1 MMLNRVMIL
10 TGLLL
15 LLMGDVTAQEKQEKK
30 EEPKTALDVKASGLK
45 TFYVDDVAGSNQ
57 VSFSSA
63 APLEDITGVCN
74 KVAGE
79 CKLDPKHIE
88 TFAGR
93 FSIRVADMHTGID
106 LRDEHLRSADWLDAA
121 RNSEITIDIKK
132 VADVKKTGAAT
143 ASLRLVGECT
153 IRGKTRP
160 IEIPAT
166 LAYLDETPE
175 TQKKVKGDLV
185 RVRGEFKVKLS
196 DYGVVGPKGSEV
208 IGLKVA
214 DEIEI
219 RAAVY
224 GSTEKPPEELKADKP
239 ATTVK
244 PAPPKKP

>member
-1 MMLNRVMIL
+1 MVHSVRL
-10 TGLLL
+10 GAFCSLLIFCAAAR
-15 LLMGDVTAQEKQEKK
+15 AQDK
-30 EEPKTALDVKASGLK
+30 ETTTALDVKAKGLK

-57 VSFSSA
+57 VSFTSA

-79 CKLDPKHIE
+79 CKLDPARVE
-88 TFAGR
+88 SFAGR
-93 FSIRVADMHTGID
+93 FVIRVADMRTGIE
-106 LRDEHLRSADWLDAA
+106 LRDEHLRTADWLDAEKHP
-121 RNSEITIDIKK
+121 EITIDVKK
-132 VADVKKTGAAT
+132 VADVKKTGANT
-143 ASLRLVGECT
+143 ASLKLVGDCT
-153 IRGKTRP
+153 IRGKTQS

-185 RVRGEFKVKLS
+185 RVRAEFKVKLS
-196 DYGVVGPKGSEV
+196 EYGVTGPSGSEM

-224 GSTEKPPEELKADKP
+224 GSTEKPPKPLEADKP
-239 ATTVK
+239 GATRPAK
-244 PAPPKKP
+244 PAPPKRP

>member
-1 MMLNRVMIL
+1 MLHRITAIALFVLIVSTL
-10 TGLLL
+10 
-15 LLMGDVTAQEKQEKK
+15 VAQEKADS
-30 EEPKTALDVKASGLK
+30 PKTSLEVKASGMK
-45 TFYVDDVAGSNQ
+45 AFYVDDVAGSNQ
-57 VSFSSA
+57 VSFTSA

-79 CKLDPKHIE
+79 CRLDPRHVE
-88 TFAGR
+88 TFSGK
-93 FSIRVADMHTGID
+93 FSIRVADMRTGIE

-121 RNSEITIDIKK
+121 ASPEIIIEVKK
-132 VADVKKTGAAT
+132 VEDVKKTGASTAT
-143 ASLRLVGECT
+143 LKLVGQCT
-153 IRGKTRP
+153 IRGKTRD

-185 RVRGEFKVKLS
+185 RVRAEFKVKLS
-196 DYGVVGPKGSEV
+196 DYGVSGPKGSEM

-224 GSTEKPPEELKADKP
+224 GSTEKPPAALKADRP
-239 ATTVK
+239 AATQSAK
-244 PAPPKKP
+244 PAPPRRP

>member
-1 MMLNRVMIL
+1 MLRRITTIAVSFLIL
-10 TGLLL
+10 ST
-15 LLMGDVTAQEKQEKK
+15 VVAQEKGDT
-30 EEPKTALDVKASGLK
+30 PRTSLDVKAAGLK

-57 VSFSSA
+57 VSFTSA

-79 CKLDPKHIE
+79 CRLDPRRVE
-88 TFAGR
+88 TFSGR
-93 FSIRVADMHTGID
+93 FSIRVADMRTGIE

-121 RNSEITIDIKK
+121 NNPEIIIDVKK
-132 VADVKKTGAAT
+132 VEDVKKTGASTAT
-143 ASLRLVGECT
+143 LKLVGQCT
-153 IRGKTRP
+153 IRGKTRD

-185 RVRGEFKVKLS
+185 RLRAEFTVKLS
-196 DYGVVGPKGSEV
+196 EYGVSGPKGSEM

-224 GSTEKPPEELKADKP
+224 GSTEKPPAALKADKP
-239 ATTVK
+239 ASTQSAR
-244 PAPPKKP
+244 PAPPRRP